1 MPQDEDLDLFR
12 CIGAG
17 TQHHPAQELREHL
30 VDQRQRHK
38 GIMPGQVRRRIGR
51 SAPADRVSG
60 TYTLAVVENGHARG
74 KIVLIPE
81 PSPAA
86 AGGPGE

>member
-1 MPQDEDLDLFR
+1 VLTELARLVAVGELDPLISDVR
-12 CIGAG
+12 PLAEAG
-17 TQHHPAQELREHL
+17 QA
-30 VDQRQRHK
+30 
-38 GIMPGQVRRRIGR
+38 
-51 SAPADRVSG
+51 
-60 TYTLAVVENGHARG
+60 LAVVENGHARG